1 MAVLIK
7 GYYVSKKLNL
17 NFFQSKI
24 TFTKSLANPME
35 KYKLH
40 SILRLMEK
48 QFGGGGIRDQGAL
61 CHISICCES
70 FQ

>member
-1 MAVLIK
+1 
-7 GYYVSKKLNL
+7 
-17 NFFQSKI
+17 
-24 TFTKSLANPME
+24 ME